1 MHVITFFHLQHART
15 NQTRSQRLHSLGSSL
30 VNDLLLEVGG
40 LGEAEGNLMGGESVV
55 AVGDGIDSALHDFSV
70 ERVEV
75 DSLVSLAVSGHSLG
89 SAGDVAGEALKQC

>member
-1 MHVITFFHLQHART
+1 M
-15 NQTRSQRLHSLGSSL
+15 
-30 VNDLLLEVGG
+30 EVCW
-40 LGEAEGNLMGGESVV
+40 LGETKSDLVSCKLMV